1 MPNCSMARGWHL
13 RRRARWLLCRAKR
26 ERLHRRAARHPSAI
40 PVGSS
45 RGGKSEKGGSGRTN
59 ESVDRIPDRV
69 EVGDFVRKK
78 FDEIKGYRDAQHP
91 GMRKN
96 LQSGRQMEH
105 PEALEK
111 TQRRDSGVKIEA
123 GRKSGAEREAER
135 FDRIHAGTS

>member
-1 MPNCSMARGWHL
+1 MARGWHL

-26 ERLHRRAARHPSAI
+26 ERLHRRAARRPSAI
-40 PVGSS
+40 PVRLLQRRQKREEQR
-45 RGGKSEKGGSGRTN
+45 RGTN
-59 ESVDRIPDRV
+59 ESVDRVPDRV
-69 EVGDFVRKK
+69 EVRNFVREK

-105 PEALEK
+105 AEALEK
-111 TQRRDSGVKIEA
+111 TQRRDCGVKIEA

-135 FDRIHAGTS
+135 FDGIHAGPS

>member
-1 MPNCSMARGWHL
+1 MKCAALLLVFLFAALVRAAPPGES
-13 RRRARWLLCRAKR
+13 RRRPLTIADLFRFKR
-26 ERLHRRAARHPSAI
+26 VTEPQISPDARHVAYVVTFLASPKSLAI
-40 PVGSS
+40 
-45 RGGKSEKGGSGRTN
+45 N
-59 ESVDRIPDRV
+59 
-69 EVGDFVRKK
+69 GDVVAG
-78 FDEIKGYRDAQHP
+78 IAKGYRDAQHP

-135 FDRIHAGTS
+135 FDRIHAGPS